1 MLSFTKT
8 IVFLK
13 INLITYKEKSKANK
27 IKLNV
32 NTCKNKFD
40 FLWKKYLT
48 KYDQLNKRY
57 ITYGC
62 LSWKKKS
69 AKKVRVTKN

>member
-1 MLSFTKT
+1 MLSLTKT

-40 FLWKKYLT
+40 FL
-48 KYDQLNKRY
+48 R
-57 ITYGC
+57 
-62 LSWKKKS
+62 
-69 AKKVRVTKN
+69 KNT